1 MGAKEKQAPPKEVFV
16 FPAPLTSEGRCE
28 AAAESV
34 IDAASRVDCDKR
46 SCGLASLFW
55 EVYFLGHSN

>member
-34 IDAASRVDCDKR
+34 VNAASRVGCNKR
-46 SCGLASLFW
+46 RYRLASLFW